1 MGFIEKFYVPIY
13 ITVVFI
19 SSPVILVT
27 IVGLKIKDAIEYCVK
42 KDKKD
47 LNLELEFNYF

>member
-13 ITVVFI
+13 NII
-19 SSPVILVT
+19 SSPVILVS

-42 KDKKD
+42 KEKKD
-47 LNLELEFNYF
+47 L